1 MMERPLTRREEYA
14 QATREALL
22 HSATTL
28 FATRG
33 FAHTSLEDVAVTARV
48 TKGAVYHYFAS
59 KQALFQAVLER
70 MDQQTMALIA
80 ARSETSAS
88 AWDATVTGLDAF
100 LDRCLDRDYQQICF
114 RDGPGALGFVRWW
127 EHGEAHV
134 EGLLRGL
141 LERLRSEGLIATE
154 DLDTLGAALYGAMT
168 AAALSIT
175 RSADPQQTR
184 DAMRRILF
192 DIVINLRPATGSRRP
207 RSN

>member
-1 MMERPLTRREEYA
+1 MERPLTRREEYA
-14 QATREALL
+14 QATRQALL

-28 FATRG
+28 FAGRG
-33 FAHTSLEDVAVTARV
+33 FAHTSLEDVAVAARV

-70 MDQQTMALIA
+70 MDQQTIALIA
-80 ARSETSAS
+80 ERSESADS
-88 AWDATVTGLDAF
+88 AWDATVAGLDAF

-127 EHGEAHV
+127 EHGENHV
-134 EGLLRGL
+134 EGLLRKL

-154 DLDTLGAALYGAMT
+154 DLATLGAALYGAMT

-175 RSADPQQTR
+175 RSDDPQQTR
-184 DAMRRILF
+184 DAMHRTLF
-192 DIVINLRPATGSRRP
+192 DMLISLRAAPGTGRP
-207 RSN
+207 CST